1 MCESLNLANKM
12 LIREEKIGHIYVTVK
27 SCSEGYISHGR
38 GEYVR
43 GLTTNA
49 AIHSALSRAPVA
61 AYSSPSTPG
70 KQALRLSRLRI
81 EVWLCLL
88 LHSPDFVW
96 DERHRGV
103 EAPAEGALAMAA
115 SMCACEG
122 CRALGSAGVE
132 SAE

>member
-1 MCESLNLANKM
+1 MYMCESLNLANKM
-12 LIREEKIGHIYVTVK
+12 LIREGKIGHIYVTVK
-27 SCSEGYISHGR
+27 SYRSHGR

-70 KQALRLSRLRI
+70 EQALRLSRIRI

-88 LHSPDFVW
+88 LHSLGFVW

-122 CRALGSAGVE
+122 CRALGAAGVE
-132 SAE
+132 STE